1 VKLQLAFTWVLN
13 KNEVQGTKKGVSI
26 WALMNRLNSKE
37 LVSQMYNKDILP
49 NELTDRGRMIEQ
61 RQDLFSKVIVFLV
74 PRTEIVVCTVFLTEN
89 RKRLE
94 KQVGGCA
101 TLCWVSFPFYYSE
114 EKKNR
119 VVLLARNRMSLCTHS
134 VFGEMYSISSYAV
147 DQGVILASTAKPS
160 PARMSRTVIAWLA
173 PFKANRYASA

>member
-1 VKLQLAFTWVLN
+1 
-13 KNEVQGTKKGVSI
+13 
-26 WALMNRLNSKE
+26 MNRLNSKE

-94 KQVGGCA
+94 KQVGACA
-101 TLCWVSFPFYYSE
+101 TLC
-114 EKKNR
+114 
-119 VVLLARNRMSLCTHS
+119 
-134 VFGEMYSISSYAV
+134 
-147 DQGVILASTAKPS
+147 
-160 PARMSRTVIAWLA
+160 
-173 PFKANRYASA
+173 